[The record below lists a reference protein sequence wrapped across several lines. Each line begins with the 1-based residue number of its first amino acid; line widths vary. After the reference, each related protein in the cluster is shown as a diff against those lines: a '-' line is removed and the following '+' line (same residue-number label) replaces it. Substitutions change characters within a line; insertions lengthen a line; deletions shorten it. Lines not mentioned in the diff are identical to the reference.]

1 MFARAL
7 KLLAGNWQI
16 VAPGLVA
23 GGLSAIVSAILGPT
37 SQQDGPAGSVA
48 WFLSAALQL
57 SASIVAIAYTTGMA
71 QAAWERG
78 RAGFSDGYRA
88 FSRDASHV
96 FVAMIG
102 MFAAGLVA
110 AWASRYTWGL
120 GIAVYF
126 FFFVYTMP
134 AAVAG
139 ELGGLHAMAE
149 SARLAVRRPV
159 ATGIMLLV
167 LGAIAFFVTV
177 LSSFLWAAPL
187 IGPPAVAL
195 LGQVLISYFVLVAV
209 GEYLTLRPALRA

>member
-7 KLLAGNWQI
+7 KLLAANWQI
-16 VAPGLVA
+16 VVPGLVA
-23 GGLSAIVSAILGPT
+23 GALSAIVSAILGPA
-37 SQQDGPAGSVA
+37 SQQEGLTGTIV

-57 SASIVAIAYTTGMA
+57 IASIVAIAYTTGMA

-78 RAGFSDGYRA
+78 AANFADGYRA
-88 FSRDASHV
+88 FSRDAGHV

-102 MFAAGLVA
+102 MFVAGLIA

-149 SARLAVRRPV
+149 SAQLALRRPV

-167 LGAIAFFVTV
+167 LGGIAFLVTL

-187 IGPPAVAL
+187 GGPVAVAL

-209 GEYLTLRPALRA
+209 GEYLDLRPALRA